1 MIGHMM
7 AIILALILDK
17 LIGDPKWLP
26 HPVKGMGW
34 LISKLEQRMNNG
46 SNRILKGTIAAFI
59 VVLIPFLLSLMIVVF
74 LYEVHLIAGIIAEA
88 VLLFTT
94 IAPKSLAVAAMDVY
108 QPLKNGQMVKAREKL
123 GWIVG
128 RDTENLNEEE
138 IVRGVVETVAENTSD
153 GVTAPIFYAIIG
165 GAPLAMAYRA
175 INTLDSMVGHK
186 NNRYLLFGRA
196 SAKWDDWVNLLPSR
210 LTGICMLLSNLHISS
225 ISIDKV
231 FPILF
236 RDAKKHPSPNSGWGE
251 AAMAVLLGVQLGGAN
266 YYQGNLSIRPKIGLR
281 LRILHKEH
289 ILQSIYIMRRTV
301 LLFTLL
307 TLLGGVFYYYI
318 SQAWS

>member
-1 MIGHMM
+1 MIGHII
-7 AIILALILDK
+7 AVILALVLDK
-17 LIGDPKWLP
+17 FIGDPRWLP
-26 HPVKGMGW
+26 HPVRGMGW
-34 LISKLEQRMNNG
+34 LISRLEKRMNTG

-59 VVLIPFLLSLMIVVF
+59 VVLISFLLSMLIVVF
-74 LYEVHLIAGIIAEA
+74 LYELHLIVGVIAEA
-88 VLLFTT
+88 ILLFTT
-94 IAPKSLAVAAMDVY
+94 IAPKSLATAALDVY
-108 QPLKNGQMVKAREKL
+108 QPLKNGQMNEAREKL
-123 GWIVG
+123 SWIVG
-128 RDTENLNEEE
+128 RDTEHLNEEE

-186 NNRYLLFGRA
+186 NDRYLLFGRA
-196 SAKWDDWVNLLPSR
+196 SAKWDDWANLIPSR

-225 ISIDKV
+225 IAIDKV

-266 YYQGNLSIRPKIGLR
+266 YYKGSLSIRPKIGLR
-281 LRILHKEH
+281 LRVLHKEH
-289 ILQSIYIMRRTV
+289 ILQSIYIMHRTV

-307 TLLGGVFYYYI
+307 TLLGGVLYYYV